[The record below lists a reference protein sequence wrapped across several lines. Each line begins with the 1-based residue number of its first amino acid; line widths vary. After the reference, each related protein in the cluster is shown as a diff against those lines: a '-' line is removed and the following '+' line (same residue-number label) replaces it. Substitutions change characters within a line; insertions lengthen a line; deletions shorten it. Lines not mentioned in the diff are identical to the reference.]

1 MRYSFVF
8 ARTNKTAPA
17 DADSTN
23 ARLLI
28 QGGFV
33 SQLSAGI
40 YTFLPLGLRVLNKIK
55 SIVREEMN
63 AVGGQEVLMPA
74 LIPKAPWETTK
85 RWDSIDVLFKLVGAG
100 DKEFALGP
108 THEEVVT
115 PLVELYVNSYK
126 ELPVSVY
133 QIQDKFRNEPRAK
146 SGLLRGREFSMKDMY
161 SFHVSPE
168 DLEAYYDRVA
178 DRYLTLFGRMGLDAI
193 KTEASGG
200 AFSKFSHE
208 YQVATPFGEDHI
220 FVCDKCRWAVNR
232 EIAEVKDGDVCPK
245 CGGKIVETKSIE
257 VGNIFKLSTRFA
269 DDFGFSVALED
280 GSRGKVWMGCYGI
293 GMSRLMGSI
302 VEVSHD
308 DRGIIWPKEVA
319 PFAVHLI
326 SLGSKDAEV
335 AGRTERFASELHDEL
350 TRAGIEVLWDDRS
363 GISAGAKFADA
374 DLLGMPL
381 RLVVSEKTIAS
392 DSIEWKERSCSES
405 RMLPRS
411 EIVES
416 IQSFLSL

>member
-1 MRYSFVF
+1 MRYSLLFSK
-8 ARTNKTAPA
+8 TNKTAPA

-33 SQLSAGI
+33 NQLAAGI

-55 SIVREEMN
+55 TIVREEMDV
-63 AVGGQEVLMPA
+63 VGGQEVLMPA

-100 DKEFALGP
+100 EKEFALGP

-115 PLVELYVNSYK
+115 PLVQAFVKSYK

-133 QIQDKFRNEPRAK
+133 QIQDKFRNEARAK

-161 SFHVSPE
+161 SFHTSLE
-168 DLEAYYDRVA
+168 DLEAYYDKVA
-178 DRYLTLFGRMGLDAI
+178 DQYLKLFNRLGLDAI

-200 AFSKFSHE
+200 SFSKFSHE
-208 YQVATPFGEDHI
+208 YQVVTPFGEDLVY
-220 FVCDKCRWAVNR
+220 VCDKCRWSVNR
-232 EIAEVKDGDVCPK
+232 EISEVKDGDACPK
-245 CGGKIVETKSIE
+245 CGGRIVEAKAIE

-269 DDFGFSVALED
+269 DDFGFTVALED
-280 GSRGKVWMGCYGI
+280 GSQGKVWMGCYGI

-308 DRGIIWPKEVA
+308 ERGIIWPKEVA
-319 PFAVHLI
+319 PFGVHLV
-326 SLGSKDAEV
+326 SLGSRDPESADRV
-335 AGRTERFASELHDEL
+335 AQSASELYDEL
-350 TRAGIEVLWDDRS
+350 TRAGIEVLWDDRV
-363 GISAGAKFADA
+363 GVSAGEKFADA
-374 DLLGMPL
+374 DLLGLPL
-381 RLVVSEKTIAS
+381 RLVVSEKTLAQNS
-392 DSIEWKERSCSES
+392 VEWKERSCPDNRLISAGDLLES
-405 RMLPRS
+405 VRQF
-411 EIVES
+411 I
-416 IQSFLSL
+416 LS